1 MHSNNVCRVSYIFSP
16 TNRRRPAVTRKAA
29 TWSTPTWTTVICIM
43 GRSITNNRLET
54 LTPFRRRP
62 RPLVLERDSS
72 SIRFIMIKYYDV
84 WVIIRRIASVFDRRT
99 PRRTADIIIL

>member
-43 GRSITNNRLET
+43 GRSITNNRLEI
-54 LTPFRRRP
+54 LTPSRRRP
-62 RPLVLERDSS
+62 RPFPLSPRARLLVDTVYND
-72 SIRFIMIKYYDV
+72 K
-84 WVIIRRIASVFDRRT
+84 
-99 PRRTADIIIL
+99 IL